1 MAMNNVG
8 GNMFIIVQSLVVVL
22 AIINVVN
29 IFCLQKKRKRINL
42 IKKNYAKMKNK
53 LHRIIDVAAYDIKY
67 YYKCY
72 YASCIYII
80 V

>member
-42 IKKNYAKMKNK
+42 IKENYAKMKNK
-53 LHRIIDVAAYDIKY
+53 LHRIIDVAAYDIT
-67 YYKCY
+67 
-72 YASCIYII
+72 
-80 V
+80 

>member
-53 LHRIIDVAAYDIKY
+53 LHRIIDVDAYDIT
-67 YYKCY
+67 
-72 YASCIYII
+72 
-80 V
+80 

>member
-53 LHRIIDVAAYDIKY
+53 LHRIIDVAAYDIT
-67 YYKCY
+67 
-72 YASCIYII
+72 
-80 V
+80 